1 MNKNRTV
8 IVVTGILAM
17 FQFLA
22 GAAMLADYIGDKPAG
37 IFVLLV
43 GAVQAGWAIIQ
54 QALVVPVGDVAAYVD
69 NSGQVVAGNAAGA
82 TNGTPVMVEPG
93 TLLHGEVGTAL
104 PPQNDL
110 GRTTGDTILIVCAI
124 IVAIAAAVWLLARL
138 L

>member
-43 GAVQAGWAIIQ
+43 GSVQAGWAIIQ
-54 QALVVPVGDVAAYVD
+54 QALTVPVGDVAAYVD

-93 TLLHGEVGTAL
+93 TLLHGEVGEIDHRG
-104 PPQNDL
+104 DL
-110 GRTTGDTILIVCAI
+110 GRTTGELILVICAI
-124 IVAIAAAVWLLARL
+124 IVAVAAVVWLLNRVT
-138 L
+138 